1 MAREAIGGFL
11 KAPATGFYRPLICE
25 TNPFSVPFNVLLT
38 GFSGHVAAYEFRNYR
53 LKKPTGQSV
62 FFIFQR
68 SFKG

>member
-1 MAREAIGGFL
+1 MARGVIGGFS
-11 KAPATGFYRPLICE
+11 KAPTTAFDRSLTCE
-25 TNPFSVPFNVLLT
+25 TNPFNVPFNVLLT
-38 GFSGHVAAYEFRNYR
+38 GSSGHVAAYEFRNYP